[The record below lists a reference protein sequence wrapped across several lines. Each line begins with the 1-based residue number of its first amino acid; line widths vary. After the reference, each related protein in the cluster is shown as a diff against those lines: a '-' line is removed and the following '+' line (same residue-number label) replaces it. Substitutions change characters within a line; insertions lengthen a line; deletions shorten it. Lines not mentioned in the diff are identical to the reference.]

1 MKNHSAQT
9 FQCWIPFI
17 GCIIVFMGIC
27 GCVQHIST
35 SADNYSPG
43 SSSIEMHMQTP
54 MVTLSVQPEMTSSS
68 AVPPANPVP
77 PGTGSLTIWCPPSAC
92 SVYIDRMYV
101 GDTPPGWGSFTT
113 SVKSGY
119 HTVKITKIGY
129 EDYTQDVYISDGRS
143 QTITANLSEKSF
155 PYYTINPTLTRTEPD
170 Y

>member
-1 MKNHSAQT
+1 
-9 FQCWIPFI
+9 
-17 GCIIVFMGIC
+17 
-27 GCVQHIST
+27 
-35 SADNYSPG
+35 
-43 SSSIEMHMQTP
+43 
-54 MVTLSVQPEMTSSS
+54 
-68 AVPPANPVP
+68 
-77 PGTGSLTIWCPPSAC
+77 
-92 SVYIDRMYV
+92 MYV